1 VRFRTCYTRGEVLGS
16 CSPHGQSALMLE
28 HFLLPC
34 GVEGFYMPHEVEVF
48 IYLDVEDFGCLEMEV
63 F

>member
-1 VRFRTCYTRGEVLGS
+1 
-16 CSPHGQSALMLE
+16 MLE
-28 HFLLPC
+28 DFLLPC
-34 GVEGFYMPHEVEVF
+34 GDEGFYVPHEVEVF